1 MSKFMFQGQAGGVH
15 GTADIGPTIRRP
27 TRTASRWAPARRR
40 PAVRRRCDEM
50 TTADK
55 VKAILAGIVI
65 GLMLAAP
72 VAALV
77 VAAGNSDPN
86 FFHEISPWSFGGRR

>member
-1 MSKFMFQGQAGGVH
+1 MSKFMFQSQAGGVH
-15 GTADIGPTIRRP
+15 GTADVGPTIRR
-27 TRTASRWAPARRR
+27 RGHTASRRAPVGRR
-40 PAVRRRCDEM
+40 PVVRRRCDEM

-55 VKAILAGIVI
+55 VKAILAGIII